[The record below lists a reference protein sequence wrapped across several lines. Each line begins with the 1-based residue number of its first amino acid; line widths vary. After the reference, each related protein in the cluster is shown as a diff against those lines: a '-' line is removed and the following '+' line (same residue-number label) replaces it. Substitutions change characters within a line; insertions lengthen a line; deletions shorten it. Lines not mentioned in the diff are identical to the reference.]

1 MLRKLLHHHVK
12 CLLVTVLALTACA
25 PAQQL
30 PQPTVTPIPETI
42 LPTFTPTS
50 APAAPAPWSIFANQG
65 WQAAH
70 TFVHPGDE
78 LEITATGAWSH
89 DPDDPQF
96 SNPYGPGGV
105 EIFESGVILPSAPI
119 GSLLGRIGD
128 SPPFVIG
135 EHLVLNPA
143 YRGELWL
150 SMNDSPDRFSDNTGY
165 VGVTV
170 RLIPKPPV
178 PGTPLTNIAQ
188 SYYLVYPPG
197 YYVLLTEKGIC
208 LTQNNQPIAGACE
221 LPNTASLEVS
231 DANGRTVA
239 QLADQ
244 IITVGDLNFRF
255 DSYDMLVDGE
265 PAVWISREGG
275 DGILNLVIIVH
286 RDRVYTWGFRS
297 RYPIPSL
304 GQEAQVMEEMNQ
316 VQNLYDTVISS
327 FQFLE

>member
-1 MLRKLLHHHVK
+1 MIRKFLDLSVK
-12 CLLVTVLALTACA
+12 WFLGTVLALTACA

-30 PQPTVTPIPETI
+30 TQPTVTPIPETI
-42 LPTFTPTS
+42 LPTFTPTL

-65 WQAAH
+65 WQTAH

-78 LEITATGAWSH
+78 LEITATGACSH
-89 DPDDPQF
+89 DPADPQF
-96 SNPYGPGGV
+96 TNPYGPGGV
-105 EIFESGVILPSAPI
+105 DIFESGVVLPSAPI

-128 SPPFVIG
+128 GPPFVIG
-135 EHLVLNPA
+135 EHLVLTPA

-165 VGVTV
+165 VGVEV

-178 PGTPLTNIAQ
+178 SGTPLTNIAE
-188 SYYLVYPPG
+188 SYSLVYPPG
-197 YYVLLTEKGIC
+197 YYVILTEKGIC
-208 LTQNNQPIAGACE
+208 LTQNINQVVGACE
-221 LPNTASLEVS
+221 LPNTANLEVS
-231 DANGRTVA
+231 DADGRTVA

-244 IITVGDLNFRF
+244 IITVNDLNFRF

-275 DGILNLVIIVH
+275 DGILNMVIIVH

-304 GQEAQVMEEMNQ
+304 GQEDQVMEEMKQ
-316 VQNLYDTVISS
+316 VRNLYDTVINS